1 MIRYRIATG
10 AAALALAMVGV
21 IGTGA
26 AGASAASGDHICE
39 LSSQSLCL
47 HTEGLGQLHVQST
60 GSLTNF
66 SAINAGGPGG
76 VYFEYEQ
83 AGTKDC
89 LVHASN
95 GDVEMAA
102 CKAGT
107 ATQLWEVNSKAE
119 LVNDSG
125 GECMAAPN
133 LFTIVE
139 SCGDS
144 SSTNNTWSGTA

>member
-1 MIRYRIATG
+1 MIRYGIAG
-10 AAALALAMVGV
+10 AAALALALAGV
-21 IGTGA
+21 IGTGGA
-26 AGASAASGDHICE
+26 RASAASGDHICN

-47 HTEGLGQLHVQST
+47 FSEGLSRQLHLQTT

-83 AGTKDC
+83 ASTKNC
-89 LVHASN
+89 IARVG

-102 CKAGT
+102 CKAGAT
-107 ATQLWEVNSKAE
+107 TQLWVVNSKAE
-119 LVNDSG
+119 LVNDSDG
-125 GECMAAPN
+125 LCMAAPN

-139 SCGDS
+139 SCGDNPN
-144 SSTNNTWSGTA
+144 TNNTWAGTA

>member
-10 AAALALAMVGV
+10 AAALALAFFGV

-26 AGASAASGDHICE
+26 AVASAASSNHICE
-39 LSSQSLCL
+39 ESSQSLCL
-47 HTEGLGQLHVQST
+47 FSEGLSKQLHVQKT

-83 AGTKDC
+83 AGTKNC
-89 LVHASN
+89 IAHVGGN
-95 GDVEMAA
+95 VEMAA
-102 CKAGT
+102 CKAGAT
-107 ATQLWEVNSKAE
+107 TQLWKVSGAE

-125 GECMAAPN
+125 GECMGAPN

-139 SCGDS
+139 TCGGPSD
-144 SSTNNTWSGTA
+144 TWAGTA